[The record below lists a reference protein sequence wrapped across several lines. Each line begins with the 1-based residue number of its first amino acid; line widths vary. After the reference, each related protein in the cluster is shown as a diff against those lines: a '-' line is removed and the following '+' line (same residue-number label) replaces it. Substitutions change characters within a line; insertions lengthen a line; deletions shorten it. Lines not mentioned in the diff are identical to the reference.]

1 MTNTT
6 LPYDTAPAPVAA
18 KALRR
23 KLIPVLIG
31 AALGLFLLV
40 GGGRQLVGTEDA
52 ETATTP
58 AEPAPGRLYELSL
71 DTYRQALETRIAAIC
86 AQVAGAG
93 EVRVI
98 VSLEGG
104 FEYVYAVDEKSLSSG
119 SSRVYVTV
127 GSGSGKSLVFL
138 TEKAPALRGIG
149 VVCTGGSHAT
159 VQREITSLLCSTFG
173 IGSNCVFVTA
183 KG

>member
-6 LPYDTAPAPVAA
+6 LPYDATPAPTAA
-18 KALRR
+18 KAMRR
-23 KLIPVLIG
+23 KLIPALIG

-40 GGGRQLVGTEDA
+40 GGGRWFSGDS
-52 ETATTP
+52 ETTAATTP
-58 AEPAPGRLYELSL
+58 AEPTPGELYELSL

-93 EVRVI
+93 DVRVI

-104 FEYVYAVDEKSLSSG
+104 FEYVYAVDEKSASAS

-138 TEKAPALRGIG
+138 TEKAPAIRGIG
-149 VVCTGGSHAT
+149 VVCSGGGSAV

-173 IGSNCVFVTA
+173 IGSHCVFVTEM
-183 KG
+183 K